1 MPELAVGL
9 IGAGGIAR
17 AHLPAWLELGARV
30 TVFTPDDSGGKLAA
44 EYAQQG
50 VRAASSLG
58 ELLDEAEAVDVCTP
72 THTHREVAL
81 TALRAG
87 RHVACEKPLALTV
100 EDVEEMIAEAERA
113 GVLLF
118 PAHVV
123 RYFPEY
129 AAMAD
134 AVAGGAVGEPAVLRF
149 TRTGTYP
156 VWSPWFADPSLSG
169 GLLVDQMI
177 HDFDFARLLA
187 GEVARVHAHVRG
199 HQEAPA
205 LAGCVAAGTAVL
217 THASGAVSHVHGV
230 WGLPDTQFRTTFR
243 IAGRR
248 GVLHHDS
255 AQTKAFRVISQG
267 RATEGEGI
275 PATNLTESPFLTELR
290 EFARAVRG
298 GPAPRVSARDG
309 LAAVRIAL
317 AAAESAHT
325 GRAVDM
331 AGGND
336 EATGVR
342 EPRKHQE
349 AAQEAVPGIRA
360 VQEGQQAHE
369 TGEVTR

>member
-17 AHLPAWLELGARV
+17 AHLPAWLALGARV
-30 TVFTPDDSGGKLAA
+30 TVFTNDDSGPRLAA
-44 EYAQQG
+44 EYADRG
-50 VRAASSLG
+50 VRTAVSLA
-58 ELLDEAEAVDVCTP
+58 ELLDAVEAVDVCTP

-81 TALRAG
+81 AALRAG
-87 RHVACEKPLALTV
+87 RHVACEKPLALTA
-100 EDVEEMIAEAERA
+100 EDVEEMIAAAERA

-129 AAMAD
+129 AAMAE

-156 VWSPWFADPSLSG
+156 VWSPWFADPTLSG

-187 GEVARVHAHVRG
+187 GEVARVHACVRG

-205 LAGCVAAGTAVL
+205 APGCVAAATAVL
-217 THASGAVSHVHGV
+217 THDSGAISHVHGV
-230 WGLPDTQFRTTFR
+230 WGLPDSQFRTTFR
-243 IAGRR
+243 IAGRG

-255 AQTKAFRVISQG
+255 AQTKAFRVVSQG
-267 RATEGEGI
+267 TAAEGEGI
-275 PATNLTESPFLTELR
+275 PSTGLTESPFLTELR
-290 EFARAVRG
+290 EFADAVRG
-298 GPAPRVSARDG
+298 GPAPRVTAQDG

-317 AAAESAHT
+317 AAAESDRT
-325 GRAVDM
+325 GRAV
-331 AGGND
+331 AP
-336 EATGVR
+336 ERAPA
-342 EPRKHQE
+342 EPVE
-349 AAQEAVPGIRA
+349 AADAADAAGAAGARGAWKSQ
-360 VQEGQQAHE
+360 
-369 TGEVTR
+369 EVTR

>member
-30 TVFTPDDSGGKLAA
+30 TLFTPDDSGTRLAA
-44 EYAQQG
+44 EHPEGQVG
-50 VRAASSLG
+50 VARTLD
-58 ELLDEAEAVDVCTP
+58 ELLESSEAVDVCTP

-87 RHVACEKPLALTV
+87 RHVACEKPLALTPG
-100 EDVEEMIAEAERA
+100 DVEEMIAEADRA

-129 AAMAD
+129 AAMAE
-134 AVAGGAVGEPAVLRF
+134 AVARGAVGRPAVLRF

-156 VWSPWFADPSLSG
+156 VWSPWFADPTLSG
-169 GLLVDQMI
+169 GILVDQMI

-187 GEVARVHAHVRG
+187 GEVVRVHAHVRG

-205 LAGCVAAGTAVL
+205 PAGCVAAATAVL

-230 WGLPDTQFRTTFR
+230 WGLPDAQFRTTFR
-243 IAGRR
+243 IAGRD
-248 GVLHHDS
+248 GVLQHDS
-255 AQTKAFRVISQG
+255 AQTKAFRVISRG
-267 RATEGEGI
+267 GASEGEGI

-290 EFARAVRG
+290 EFAAAVAG
-298 GPAPRVSARDG
+298 GPAPRVTAQDG
-309 LAAVRIAL
+309 LEAVRIAV
-317 AAAESAHT
+317 AAAESART
-325 GRAVDM
+325 GASV
-331 AGGND
+331 
-336 EATGVR
+336 ETG
-342 EPRKHQE
+342 P
-349 AAQEAVPGIRA
+349 AAQRPPEQGRGPGSQAQAGAQAKAQVRNA
-360 VQEGQQAHE
+360 SQEVA
-369 TGEVTR
+369 R